1 MKHAHRALLLPLL
14 LTLLGG
20 LAGCAG
26 DASTNGRDS
35 FNRTDVTFAT
45 EMVPHHRQSL
55 QLVRMVE
62 QRDVDPKLS
71 GLAAQIRVTQ
81 AVELESM
88 TSWLKDWDVAVPSG
102 DPSVGTGQSGT
113 VSAADLAALQGT
125 SDADFEEQW
134 LRLMIR
140 QHEDAIEIAKVE
152 NAEGQYP
159 YAVALANTVMV
170 GHASQVR
177 TMELMLG

>member
-1 MKHAHRALLLPLL
+1 MRHARRALLLPLL
-14 LTLLGG
+14 LALLGG
-20 LAGCAG
+20 LTGCAG
-26 DASTNGRDS
+26 DSSTNGRDS
-35 FNRTDVTFAT
+35 FNSEDVTFAS
-45 EMVPHHRQSL
+45 ELIPHHRQAL

-62 QRDVDPKLS
+62 QRDVDPGLKR
-71 GLAAQIRVTQ
+71 LAAQIRVTQ

-88 TSWLKDWDVAVPSG
+88 LSWLEDWDVPAPSG

-113 VSAADLAALQGT
+113 VSAGDLAALEGT
-125 SDADFEEQW
+125 SGDAFETQW

-140 QHEDAIEIAKVE
+140 QHEDAIALAKVE

-170 GHASQVR
+170 GQASQIR
-177 TMELMLG
+177 TMRLMLG

>member
-55 QLVRMVE
+55 
-62 QRDVDPKLS
+62 
-71 GLAAQIRVTQ
+71 
-81 AVELESM
+81 ESM
-88 TSWLKDWDVAVPSG
+88 TSWLKDWDVPVPSG

-170 GHASQVR
+170 GQASQVR
-177 TMELMLG
+177 TMELMLR

>member
-1 MKHAHRALLLPLL
+1 MKHARRALMLPLL
-14 LTLLGG
+14 LALWVA

-26 DASTNGRDS
+26 DSSTSRRDS
-35 FNRTDVTFAT
+35 FNQTDVTFAS
-45 EMVPHHRQSL
+45 ELIPLHRQSL

-62 QRDVDPKLS
+62 RRNVDPGLKS
-71 GLAAQIRVTQ
+71 LAAQIRMTQ
-81 AVELESM
+81 AGELESM
-88 TSWLKDWDVAVPSG
+88 LSWLEDWDVPAPSG
-102 DPSVGTGQSGT
+102 DPSVGTGRSGT
-113 VSAADLAALQGT
+113 VSAADLAAVEG
-125 SDADFEEQW
+125 AAGAAFEEQW

-140 QHEDAIEIAKVE
+140 QHEDAIAIAKVE

-170 GHASQVR
+170 GQASEVR